1 MTDERK
7 AYYWLHTSGLSL
19 RRQHVLLDI
28 YGNPCEIISDLSSD
42 KLREFCGNAYERM
55 VQRADEELINNE
67 LYSVNRKK
75 LRLLVSGNNGYP
87 VKLAE
92 CEKYSPFILYAKGNC
107 ELLSR
112 PALAIVGSRAS
123 TDYGKRVATEWTEKL
138 SKTFVIVSGHAT
150 GIDSYALKSAL
161 NAGGNVICVLACGH
175 DKFELPDFMK
185 EAEDRVLIISAYRPE
200 ARANK
205 FVYFERNRLLS
216 GIADGVIVIEAGIKS
231 GALITARAAAEQG
244 KQVFAV
250 PGSVNSTRSAG
261 TNSLLRSG
269 ATAATSPGD
278 VLEDMGYE
286 GGKGMS
292 SISLT
297 GERAIVAEILRSGDV
312 HFDDISAM
320 LGKSAGE
327 TAELLGDMEMEGL
340 IERKMMNY
348 YSLLVR

>member
-1 MTDERK
+1 MKDERK

-19 RRQHVLLDI
+19 RRQHVLHDI
-28 YGNPCEIISDLSSD
+28 YGAPCDIISDLSSD

-55 VQRADEELINNE
+55 AQRADEELINNE
-67 LYSVNRKK
+67 LYSVSRKK
-75 LRLLVSGNNGYP
+75 LRLLVAGNDGYP
-87 VKLAE
+87 AKLTE
-92 CEKYSPFILYAKGNC
+92 CEKYFPFILYAKGNC
-107 ELLSR
+107 ELLSK

-123 TDYGKRVATEWTEKL
+123 TDYGKRVATEWTEEL
-138 SKTFVIVSGHAT
+138 AKTFVIVSGHAT

-161 NAGGNVICVLACGH
+161 TAGGNAICVLACGH
-175 DKFELPDFMK
+175 DKFELPDYMK
-185 EAEDRVLIISAYRPE
+185 DAGDRLLIISAYRPD

-205 FVYFERNRLLS
+205 YVYFERNRLMS
-216 GIADGVIVIEAGIKS
+216 GISDGVLVVEAGAKS

-244 KQVFAV
+244 KQVFSV

-261 TNSLLRSG
+261 TNGLLRSG
-269 ATAATSPGD
+269 ATAATSPYD
-278 VLEDMGYE
+278 ILADMGYE
-286 GGKGMS
+286 S
-292 SISLT
+292 RLTAHSVNLT
-297 GERAIVAEILRSGDV
+297 GERAAVAEILRDGDI